1 MEVQQNNMPK
11 IVLTN
16 VTKRWGSFFGV
27 DNISMELEDN
37 GFITLL
43 GPSGCGKTTT
53 LRMIAGLETPTSG
66 KIQIGDTVVFDSEEG
81 INVSAANRH
90 VGFLFQNYALWPHMT
105 VYKNITFGLQ
115 ELHDNLPL
123 INSEYLKYMAL
134 SKAVKN
140 VRDIKKFLGYAVDKK
155 GKVDKDKAYLF
166 LIDGF
171 KISMSS
177 AKELFALGF
186 DSLSDEEAEKLA
198 ETKSNEYLE
207 KAKKIQTSE
216 KDKHREFNDEGVYLD
231 EAGKPIVKYRKLDK
245 EEIDLRVRHVARI
258 VHIGEFMERYPSE
271 LSGGQQ
277 QRVAIARTLAPEPKV
292 IFMDE
297 PLSNLDAKLRLEMR
311 SELKRL
317 HLDTGSTFV
326 YVTHDQQEAM
336 TLATRV
342 CLINNGV
349 LQQYE
354 PPLDIYKKPANLFVA
369 DFIGS
374 PSINFIEALPT
385 QKGKD
390 IELKML
396 NGKTCVFTPNEAV
409 DIAEFF
415 KKRDEEIKANELAL
429 AEAKKQ
435 RGYVEKD
442 NADRRFNYHIHKVE
456 GDIEAEEEHDVPDDT
471 LIIGVRP
478 EFLVIGADKGFD
490 GEVYSTLPTGMETT
504 VKVTIDD
511 FFLTGVAYGD
521 VDYQM
526 GAKTAISFTGNKIL
540 LYDRKSGKLISDG
553 TLKIK

>member
-1 MEVQQNNMPK
+1 MPK
-11 IVLTN
+11 IKLTN
-16 VTKRWGSFFGV
+16 VTKRWGGFFGV
-27 DNISMELEDN
+27 DNLSMDLEDN
-37 GFITLL
+37 GFVTLL

-66 KIQIGDTVVFDSEEG
+66 KIEIGDTVVFDSEEG
-81 INVSAANRH
+81 INISAANRH

-115 ELHDNLPL
+115 ELREEMPL
-123 INSEYLKYMAL
+123 ICSEYLKYVAL
-134 SKAVKN
+134 SKVVLN
-140 VRDIKKFLGYAVDKK
+140 VVDIKKFLGYAVDKK
-155 GKVDKDKAYLF
+155 GKVDKEKACLF

-177 AKELFALGF
+177 AKELYDLGF
-186 DSLSDEEAEKLA
+186 DGKSDEECKAIAEAQSKAFMDKAEQFKAKLA
-198 ETKSNEYLE
+198 AKGQQINEKGEY
-207 KAKKIQTSE
+207 I
-216 KDKHREFNDEGVYLD
+216 DD
-231 EAGKPIVKYRKLDK
+231 AGNVIVKKRKLDK

-258 VHIGEFMERYPSE
+258 VHIGEFMDRYPSE

-277 QRVAIARTLAPEPKV
+277 QRVAIARTLAPGPKV

-374 PSINFIEALPT
+374 PSINFIEAAPE
-385 QKGKD
+385 QKGKE

-396 NGKTCVFTPNEAV
+396 DGKTCVFTPTQDV
-409 DIAEFF
+409 DIQAWF
-415 KKRDEEIKANELAL
+415 KARDAQIEQDRAAL
-429 AEAKKQ
+429 EEAKKQ

-442 NADRRFNYHIHKVE
+442 NADRRFNYHIHKVN
-456 GDIEAEEEHDVPDDT
+456 GDIEAEEEHDIPDDT
-471 LIIGVRP
+471 VIIGVRP
-478 EFLVIGADKGFD
+478 EFIQIGAKTGVEA
-490 GEVYSTLPTGMETT
+490 EVYSTLPTGMETT
-504 VKVTIDD
+504 VKLLVGD
-511 FFLTGVAYGD
+511 FLLTGVTFGG
-521 VDYQM
+521 VDYKM
-526 GAKTAISFTGNKIL
+526 GEKVKLNFEGNGIL
-540 LYDRKSGKLISDG
+540 LYDRKSGKLIADG
-553 TLKIK
+553 SLKIK

>member
-1 MEVQQNNMPK
+1 MPK
-11 IVLTN
+11 ITLTH
-16 VTKRWGSFFGV
+16 VSKRWGGFFGV
-27 DNISMELEDN
+27 DDLSMEIEDN
-37 GFITLL
+37 GFVTLL

-66 KIQIGDTVVFDSEEG
+66 KIQIGDRVVFDSEEG
-81 INVSAANRH
+81 INISAANRH

-115 ELHDNLPL
+115 ELRTDLPV
-123 INSEYLKYMAL
+123 ISSEYLKYQAL
-134 SKAVKN
+134 AKAVLD
-140 VRDIKKFLGYAVDKK
+140 VVSIKKFLEYARDKD
-155 GKVDKDKAYLF
+155 GKIDKDKAYLF

-186 DSLSDEEAEKLA
+186 EDKNEEECKALA
-198 ETKSNEYLE
+198 KTKSEEYLAKAESIKKALEE
-207 KAKKIQTSE
+207 KGNKINE
-216 KDKHREFNDEGVYLD
+216 KGEYLD
-231 EAGKPIVKYRKLDK
+231 EAGKVIIKNRKLDK

-258 VHIGEFMERYPSE
+258 VHVGEFMDRYPAE

-336 TLATRV
+336 TLATHV

-354 PPLDIYKKPANLFVA
+354 PPLTIYRDPANLFVA

-374 PSINFIEALPT
+374 PSINFIEARPT

-390 IELKML
+390 IVLELMD
-396 NGKTCVFTPNEAV
+396 GKKIVYTPNKPV

-415 KKRDEEIKANELAL
+415 KKRDEEAKEAAAKLE
-429 AEAKKQ
+429 EAKKQ
-435 RGYVEKD
+435 RGYVEKE
-442 NADRRFNYHIHKVE
+442 NADRRFNYCIHKVT
-456 GDIEAEEEHDVPDDT
+456 GDVYAEEEHDIPDDT
-471 LIIGVRP
+471 LILAVRP
-478 EFLVIGADKGFD
+478 EYIKIGQEKGFD
-490 GEVYSTLPTGMETT
+490 ASVYSALPTGMETT
-504 VKVTIDD
+504 VKLTVGDYI
-511 FFLTGVAYGD
+511 FTGVSFGD
-521 VDYQM
+521 VDYKM
-526 GAKTAISFTGNKIL
+526 NEKTKISFEGDRIL

-553 TLKIK
+553 SLKIQ